1 MTEVSIPEIKK
12 HYVTNGLNQF
22 HYRHS
27 GKGPIL
33 ILLHSLPRSS
43 EDLNGIVLKLNKY
56 FTVIAPDL
64 PGYGL
69 TRIQNISK
77 YDYNTYTSFL
87 DEFIKCLNI
96 KNVSIY
102 GEQYGASLGLNFAI
116 KNPSKVKS
124 IIINNLKHSSDV
136 QSQYKNF
143 QLSWDGSH
151 LTWLWSFLREQEVFS
166 PWNKPNLKNRL
177 NRDMPT
183 EYELHRL
190 CIQFLN
196 SGEQGV
202 GYEKGIFEL
211 NNINITRCINA
222 LNCPLLILSEA
233 LDNDIQELKI
243 EQTNENISI
252 KEYKKNDYSKDI
264 INFFKEHHAY
274 HENFNPPET
283 KLIPGRLTHD
293 YIEVNGGQLHFHK
306 NEDVKSIPTLI
317 QHDAASA
324 ITTVQSITESLI
336 GHKSVFSFDMPGSGN
351 SDRIIPEENVDVFN
365 YAQVLSD
372 ALINVGVTEIDFY
385 GMWGGGFVGS
395 EMYLQTKTKVR
406 RLALSN
412 VFDHQ
417 GHELNEMIENY
428 TPDVSPL
435 WHGGHLQQCWHQ
447 MRDQGTFYP
456 WFKNKKTNI
465 IWREPHLETK
475 MVHGRVCT
483 LLKAG
488 NMYAT
493 AYKSHFKYETL
504 EKLSKIN
511 VPLLLATCDWD
522 PNNLHT
528 KDLAKNIP
536 NCTLYKLNEDF
547 SKWGLGLL
555 PFFK

>member
-27 GKGPIL
+27 GKGPVL

-43 EDLNGIVLKLNKY
+43 EELNGIILKLNKY

-124 IIINNLKHSSDV
+124 IIINNLKDSGDV

-196 SGEQGV
+196 SGAQGV
-202 GYEKGIFEL
+202 GYEKGIIEL

-233 LDNDIQELKI
+233 LDNDI
-243 EQTNENISI
+243 
-252 KEYKKNDYSKDI
+252 
-264 INFFKEHHAY
+264 
-274 HENFNPPET
+274 
-283 KLIPGRLTHD
+283 
-293 YIEVNGGQLHFHK
+293 
-306 NEDVKSIPTLI
+306 
-317 QHDAASA
+317 
-324 ITTVQSITESLI
+324 
-336 GHKSVFSFDMPGSGN
+336 
-351 SDRIIPEENVDVFN
+351 
-365 YAQVLSD
+365 
-372 ALINVGVTEIDFY
+372 
-385 GMWGGGFVGS
+385 
-395 EMYLQTKTKVR
+395 
-406 RLALSN
+406 
-412 VFDHQ
+412 
-417 GHELNEMIENY
+417 
-428 TPDVSPL
+428 
-435 WHGGHLQQCWHQ
+435 
-447 MRDQGTFYP
+447 
-456 WFKNKKTNI
+456 
-465 IWREPHLETK
+465 
-475 MVHGRVCT
+475 
-483 LLKAG
+483 
-488 NMYAT
+488 
-493 AYKSHFKYETL
+493 
-504 EKLSKIN
+504 
-511 VPLLLATCDWD
+511 
-522 PNNLHT
+522 
-528 KDLAKNIP
+528 
-536 NCTLYKLNEDF
+536 
-547 SKWGLGLL
+547 
-555 PFFK
+555 